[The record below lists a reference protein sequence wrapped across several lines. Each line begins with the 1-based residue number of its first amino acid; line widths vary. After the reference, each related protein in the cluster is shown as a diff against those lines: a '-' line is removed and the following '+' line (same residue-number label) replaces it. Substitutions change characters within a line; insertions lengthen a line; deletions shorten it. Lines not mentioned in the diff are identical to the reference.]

1 MRKSYNLLSKIV
13 LICLL
18 LLISI
23 PCNGEDYQIGS
34 GDVLTITVYDH
45 DELATKDRVSD
56 NGNITFPLIGIVHV
70 GGMMLSEAAK
80 DITTLLADGYIINPQ
95 VSIFID
101 EFTSKKVIILG
112 EIKQTGVIKLQG
124 PTSLLELIT
133 QAGGLTDNAGET
145 ATIKRTV
152 DGSQKTIT
160 INLEALIKNG
170 DTSQNANIRGGD
182 TVSIAKGAICYITGE
197 VKNPGSYPSTR
208 GTTVL
213 NIVSLAGGFTGIA
226 AESSVKIIRMTDGTK
241 KTLKSVDLNTPV
253 LPDDIISVPESF
265 F

>member
-1 MRKSYNLLSKIV
+1 MCAFNNLLTKI
-13 LICLL
+13 LL
-18 LLISI
+18 TCFFLLIAMTVQ
-23 PCNGEDYQIGS
+23 GEDYQIGS
-34 GDVLTITVYDH
+34 GDVLTITVFDH
-45 DELATKDRVSD
+45 DELATKDRISD
-56 NGNITFPLIGIVHV
+56 NGNITFPLIGEVHV

-80 DITTLLADGYIINPQ
+80 TITTLLADGYIINPQ

-112 EIKQTGVIKLQG
+112 EIKQTGVITLQG
-124 PTSLLELIT
+124 PTSVLELIT

-160 INLEALIKNG
+160 VNLEALIKKG
-170 DTSQNANIRGGD
+170 DVSQNVSIQGGD
-182 TVSIAKGAICYITGE
+182 TVSITKGAICYITGE
-197 VKNPGSYPSTR
+197 VKNPGSYPNAR

-226 AESSVKIIRMTDGTK
+226 SESSVRIIRVIDGEK

-253 LPDDIISVPESF
+253 LPDDIITVPESF

>member
-1 MRKSYNLLSKIV
+1 MSKLNNLLTKI
-13 LICLL
+13 LL
-18 LLISI
+18 TGLFLLIAL
-23 PCNGEDYQIGS
+23 PVLGEDYQIGA
-34 GDVLTITVYDH
+34 GDVLTITVFDH

-56 NGNITFPLIGIVHV
+56 NGNITFPLIGEVHV
-70 GGMMLSEAAK
+70 GGMKLSEAAQA
-80 DITTLLADGYIINPQ
+80 ITALLADGYIINPQ

-112 EIKQTGVIKLQG
+112 QIKQTGVIKLQG

-133 QAGGLTDNAGET
+133 QAGGLKENAGET

-152 DGSQKTIT
+152 DGSQKSIT
-160 INLEALIKNG
+160 VNLDALIKKG
-170 DTSQNANIRGGD
+170 DATQNVSIKGGD
-182 TVSIAKGAICYITGE
+182 TVSISKGAICYITGE
-197 VKNPGSYPSTR
+197 VKNPGSYPNSK

-226 AESSVKIIRMTDGTK
+226 AESSVKIIRMIDGQK

-253 LPDDIISVPESF
+253 LPDDIITVPESF